1 MKVSAPANA
10 FRGERRSEKISAEG
24 GKMSIGRALTA
35 KLQCPVCKEVRDL
48 SLPEL
53 NSLFMTRFKCNCG
66 ERLDPKRDLVAN
78 DEPEKSKND

>member
-1 MKVSAPANA
+1 
-10 FRGERRSEKISAEG
+10 
-24 GKMSIGRALTA
+24 
-35 KLQCPVCKEVRDL
+35 VRDL